1 MKAIKRPCKGKTPEG
16 ADCRAAAVPG
26 SDFCFFHD
34 PDQADKRREAQ
45 AFGGSQNRMKTLDAD
60 APEVKVEDCGDVVAL
75 ISDTI
80 NQVRKGQLDPR
91 AALADL
97 RQFSHCVPR
106 GVDRYALGIHD
117 SAEWSLHQPIRED
130 AQRQFLDML
139 RILGFPRLVRVGQDV
154 IKEKVYYCHF
164 NSLYSVSVET
174 VYDISDRGHIAVSV
188 ETVFPV

>member
-1 MKAIKRPCKGKTPEG
+1 MKAIKKPCRGKTPEG
-16 ADCRAAAVPG
+16 AACRAAALPG

-91 AALADL
+91 IANAVGYLAAVLIKAASQGDIEKRIAEIEMLVKGRREAPDL
-97 RQFSHCVPR
+97 
-106 GVDRYALGIHD
+106 D
-117 SAEWSLHQPIRED
+117 
-130 AQRQFLDML
+130 
-139 RILGFPRLVRVGQDV
+139 LV
-154 IKEKVYYCHF
+154 
-164 NSLYSVSVET
+164 
-174 VYDISDRGHIAVSV
+174 GHHG
-188 ETVFPV
+188 

>member
-1 MKAIKRPCKGKTPEG
+1 M
-16 ADCRAAAVPG
+16 PG

-91 AALADL
+91 IANAVGYLAAVLIKAASQGDIEKRIAEIEMLVKGRREAPDL
-97 RQFSHCVPR
+97 
-106 GVDRYALGIHD
+106 D
-117 SAEWSLHQPIRED
+117 
-130 AQRQFLDML
+130 
-139 RILGFPRLVRVGQDV
+139 LV
-154 IKEKVYYCHF
+154 
-164 NSLYSVSVET
+164 
-174 VYDISDRGHIAVSV
+174 GHHG
-188 ETVFPV
+188 